1 MTDDEKVKIED
12 VDDEET
18 VTIESDNENSSD
30 EEQETIAEPAI
41 PEWDPKNAVSLD
53 TGPQQS
59 KKNITIRLNS
69 AVKEA
74 N

>member
-41 PEWDPKNAVSLD
+41 PESDPKNAVSLD

-59 KKNITIRLNS
+59 KKKHNY
-69 AVKEA
+69 
-74 N
+74 

>member
-12 VDDEET
+12 ADDEET
-18 VTIESDNENSSD
+18 VTIESDNENSTD
-30 EEQETIAEPAI
+30 EEQETIIAEPAI

-59 KKNITIRLNS
+59 KKKHNY
-69 AVKEA
+69 
-74 N
+74 